1 MLLWPPQLVQYCI
14 GTHSGRHVFSLTA
27 LCSDDASSRMGADL
41 TQYHDLGKTVM
52 HSITKSTF
60 VDFGNA
66 IKWYLSNFS
75 TRKKGRNWEKNLRII
90 RGGEWLYLPPT

>member
-1 MLLWPPQLVQYCI
+1 MLLWPPQLVQYRI
-14 GTHSGRHVFSLTA
+14 GTHSGRHAFSLTA

-41 TQYHDLGKTVM
+41 TQYHDLGKIVM
-52 HSITKSTF
+52 HSITKSAF

-66 IKWYLSNFS
+66 IKSYLSNFS
-75 TRKKGRNWEKNLRII
+75 ARKKGRNWEKNLRII